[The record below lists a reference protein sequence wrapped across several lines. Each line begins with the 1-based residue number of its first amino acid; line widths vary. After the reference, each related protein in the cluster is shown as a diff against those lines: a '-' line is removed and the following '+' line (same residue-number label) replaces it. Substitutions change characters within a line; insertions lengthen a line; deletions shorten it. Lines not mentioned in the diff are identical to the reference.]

1 MSETQLLDVIRREI
15 KAAGSMRKL
24 AFRWNVCPATL
35 SNILRGKQ
43 KPGPLV
49 LVNLGLVRVRRVEYV
64 PAPGGG

>member
-1 MSETQLLDVIRREI
+1 
-15 KAAGSMRKL
+15 MRKL